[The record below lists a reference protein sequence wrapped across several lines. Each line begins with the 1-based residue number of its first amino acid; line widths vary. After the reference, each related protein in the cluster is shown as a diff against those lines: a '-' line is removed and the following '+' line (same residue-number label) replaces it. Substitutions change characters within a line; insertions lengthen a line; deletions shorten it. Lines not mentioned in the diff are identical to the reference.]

1 MFSPTFLP
9 ASVPTIQDVGAT
21 VLRCFP
27 QQVITLRLLMSRCY
41 HTDRDICCRRSPVWV
56 ACLPSLCLPSYR
68 TFIEIVQRRLCRSHT
83 LSSLQI
89 MCASKFTMDS
99 LEMVNN
105 TTQLIIGGEAKFH
118 GLTIHLSQDRFNLH
132 LPSWRLSHQFAYY
145 TFGKKKK

>member
-1 MFSPTFLP
+1 MLNPTFLP
-9 ASVPTIQDVGAT
+9 ASVPTIQDIGAT
-21 VLRCFP
+21 VLRRFP
-27 QQVITLRLLMSRCY
+27 RVIALWLLMSRCY
-41 HTDRDICCRRSPVWV
+41 HTDRDICCRHSPVWG
-56 ACLPSLCLPSYR
+56 ARLPSLCLPSYR
-68 TFIEIVQRRLCRSHT
+68 TSIESVQRRLCGGHT

-89 MCASKFTMDS
+89 MCVSKFSMDS
-99 LEMVNN
+99 LKMVNN